1 MWLSKVVANLFEY
14 LLISVVNLEY
24 DSEILSSYLFTK
36 NPFFTELSDT
46 EKVLIQIKFLV
57 KILEIVSSRKGVNTN
72 QVSTKSVL
80 I

>member
-36 NPFFTELSDT
+36 NPFFIELSDT